1 MGNCFG
7 VQDAKTLAFQIQV
20 NEKEKEITRIKGTLM
35 AKDRIMLQDSQEM
48 QEFSKLRE
56 LLLLNKLR
64 ELGQERSSLRTKND
78 QLFLLNR
85 QLARNLNNE
94 KILNA
99 SLRQL

>member
-7 VQDAKTLAFQIQV
+7 VQDAKTLAVQIQV
-20 NEKEKEITRIKGTLM
+20 EEKEKEITRMKVTLM

-48 QEFSKLRE
+48 QEVSKLRE

-78 QLFLLNR
+78 QLFLLNG
-85 QLARNLNNE
+85 QLARNLNTE
-94 KILNA
+94 KMLNA
-99 SLRQL
+99 SLKQL

>member
-20 NEKEKEITRIKGTLM
+20 NEKEKEITRIKDTLM

-99 SLRQL
+99 SLKQL

>member
-20 NEKEKEITRIKGTLM
+20 EEKEKEITRMKVTLM

-48 QEFSKLRE
+48 QEVSKLRE

-78 QLFLLNR
+78 QLFLLNG
-85 QLARNLNNE
+85 QLARNLNKE
-94 KILNA
+94 KMLNA
-99 SLRQL
+99 SLKQL